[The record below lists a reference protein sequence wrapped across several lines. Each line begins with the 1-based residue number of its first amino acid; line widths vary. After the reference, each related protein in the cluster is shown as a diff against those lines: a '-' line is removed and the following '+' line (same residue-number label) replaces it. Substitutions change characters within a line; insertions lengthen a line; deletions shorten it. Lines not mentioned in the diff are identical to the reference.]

1 MAHDKLSVRNLTKI
15 FGTDP
20 QHALRMLKDGSAKEA
35 IFRETGSVVGV
46 HDVSFDIQAGQIF
59 VVMGLSGSGK
69 STLIRMLN
77 GLIKPTSGEV
87 LIDGENVANRSDAEI
102 VRIRREKIAMVFQ
115 HFALFPHKTVI
126 DNVAYGLK
134 VKGTD
139 AAIRHARALE
149 ALERVGL
156 SAYAKSYPEQ
166 LSGGMQQ
173 RVGLAR
179 ALAADVDIL
188 LMDEPFGALDPL
200 IRRDM
205 QEELLRIQQSL
216 NKTIVFI
223 THDLNEALMLGDRI
237 AIMKG
242 GRFVQVGTAE
252 EIVGAPAD
260 DYVAAFTQDID
271 RSRVFSTMRV
281 AEPAH
286 ALEAGT
292 DTRETAL
299 AAMRSLG
306 RDALYLVKA
315 GLPLGVVT
323 HRGLSDE
330 STVGQSL
337 EQAARK
343 DFPRTSGDAPI
354 YTLYPLACQGVPIA
368 VVDDDDRL
376 IGIVEPGAICREV
389 GNERDRTGADAA
401 PPLPAGSAGLA
412 PGRQPLA
419 ASLQEGAH

>member
-1 MAHDKLSVRNLTKI
+1 
-15 FGTDP
+15 
-20 QHALRMLKDGSAKEA
+20 MLENGSAKEA
-35 IFRETGSVVGV
+35 ILRETGSVVGV
-46 HDVSFDIQAGQIF
+46 HDVNFDIEAGQIF

-77 GLIKPTSGEV
+77 GLIQPTAGEV

-102 VRIRREKIAMVFQ
+102 IQIRRGKIAMVFQ
-115 HFALFPHKTVI
+115 HFALFPHKTVM

-139 AAIRHARALE
+139 AATRDARAIE

-156 SAYAKSYPEQ
+156 SAYARSYPEQ

-205 QEELLRIQQSL
+205 QEELLRLQQSL

-260 DYVAAFTQDID
+260 EYVAAFTQDID

-281 AEPAH
+281 TEPAH
-286 ALEAGT
+286 ALDSANA
-292 DTRETAL
+292 TRETAL

-306 RDALYLVKA
+306 RDALYLVEA
-315 GLPLGVVT
+315 GLPLGVLT
-323 HRGLSDE
+323 HRSLTDA
-330 STVGQSL
+330 TAVGQSL
-337 EQAARK
+337 EAVARR
-343 DFPRTSGDAPI
+343 DFPRTSGNAPI
-354 YTLYPLACQGVPIA
+354 YTLYPLASHGVPIA

-389 GNERDRTGADAA
+389 GLGNERDRTGSGADL
-401 PPLPAGSAGLA
+401 PPG
-412 PGRQPLA
+412 PGPGPNRQPLA
-419 ASLQEGAH
+419 ASMQEGAS